1 MTPYD
6 VAEEAEDFLREFTQ
20 QGRKLTIAG
29 LVIVS
34 PPLAVVGR
42 LLALAGRRPKWKY
55 VLLAPQAGQVGRL
68 YTQRSWLDG
77 LNTSTAVS
85 LQVMS
90 PEVMEAR
97 GALVASA
104 VLLAVARYDA
114 TERGRCPVRLRA
126 LASVVL
132 TEGHAVLTSPQAP

>member
-29 LVIVS
+29 LIITS

-55 VLLAPQAGQVGRL
+55 VLLAPQVGRL

>member
-1 MTPYD
+1 MYLCD
-6 VAEEAEDFLREFTQ
+6 VEEEARAFLLGFT
-20 QGRKLTIAG
+20 GR
-29 LVIVS
+29 VS
-34 PPLAVVGR
+34 PLASRVELATR
-42 LLALAGRRPKWKY
+42 LLALPGRRPRWGTTSATPP
-55 VLLAPQAGQVGRL
+55 VGAPYSRA
-68 YTQRSWLDG
+68 SS
-77 LNTSTAVS
+77 TSNLCWGVS
-85 LQVMS
+85 LQVLA

-97 GALVASA
+97 GDLVSCA

>member
-20 QGRKLTIAG
+20 RGRKLTIEG
-29 LVIVS
+29 LVIAS
-34 PPLAVVGR
+34 PALAVVGR
-42 LLALAGRRPKWKY
+42 LLALAGRRPRWKY
-55 VLLAPQAGQVGRL
+55 VLLAPPVGRL

-97 GALVASA
+97 GALVASG

>member
-1 MTPYD
+1 MTPYN

-20 QGRKLTIAG
+20 HGRKLTIAG

-34 PPLAVVGR
+34 PPLTVVGQ
-42 LLALAGRRPKWKY
+42 LLALAGRWLKWKY
-55 VLLAPQAGQVGRL
+55 VLLAPQAGR
-68 YTQRSWLDG
+68 YTHRSWLDG

>member
-1 MTPYD
+1 MYLCD
-6 VAEEAEDFLREFTQ
+6 VEEEARAFLLGFT
-20 QGRKLTIAG
+20 GR
-29 LVIVS
+29 VS
-34 PPLAVVGR
+34 PLASRVELATR
-42 LLALAGRRPKWKY
+42 LLALPGRRPRWGTTSATPPVGTPY
-55 VLLAPQAGQVGRL
+55 SRAQQRLLVDEGA
-68 YTQRSWLDG
+68 
-77 LNTSTAVS
+77 S
-85 LQVMS
+85 LQMTA

-97 GALVASA
+97 GDLVSCA